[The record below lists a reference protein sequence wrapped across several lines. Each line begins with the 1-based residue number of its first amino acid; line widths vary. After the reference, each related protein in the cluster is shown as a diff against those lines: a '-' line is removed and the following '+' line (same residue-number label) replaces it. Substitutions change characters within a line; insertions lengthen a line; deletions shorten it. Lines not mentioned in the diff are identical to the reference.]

1 MRRLLQAALLVLALV
16 LVPTTASAAVVQN
29 IRVPLDVTFP
39 ANPCTGDDMH
49 FTGTIH
55 LLAAETSDGNGGF
68 HIHFDNNV
76 SGVTA
81 VGTPS
86 GIVYHGVGGG
96 WFEVNAR
103 NPYPFVATETDVF
116 GLISVG
122 PTPNFFAKATFHIT
136 VNANGTMTSVV
147 EKISVGCK

>member
-1 MRRLLQAALLVLALV
+1 MRRLLQAALLTLVLV

-29 IRVPLDVTFP
+29 VRVPLDVTFVG
-39 ANPCTGDDMH
+39 NPCTGDDMH

-55 LLAAETSDGNGGF
+55 LLAAETLDGSGGI

-86 GIVYHGVGGG
+86 GTVYHGVGGG
-96 WFEVNAR
+96 WFELNAR
-103 NPYPFVATETDVF
+103 NPYPNVATETDVF
-116 GLISVG
+116 GLISAG
-122 PTPNFFAKATFHIT
+122 SSPNFFAIATFHIT
-136 VNANGTMTSVV
+136 VNANGTLTSDVARV
-147 EKISVGCK
+147 SIGCK

>member
-29 IRVPLDVTFP
+29 VRVPLDVTFL

-55 LLAAETSDGNGGF
+55 LLAAETSDGRGGF
-68 HIHFDNNV
+68 HLHVDNNV
-76 SGVTA
+76 SGVKA
-81 VGTPS
+81 VGSPS
-86 GIVYHGVGGG
+86 GTVYHGVGGG
-96 WFEVNAR
+96 WFEINAR
-103 NPYPFVATETDVF
+103 DPYPFVSTETDVF

-122 PTPNFFAKATFHIT
+122 STPNYFAKATFHIT
-136 VNANGTMTSVV
+136 VNANGSITSDVA
-147 EKISVGCK
+147 KISMACR

>member
-1 MRRLLQAALLVLALV
+1 VRRLLQAALLVLALV

-29 IRVPLDVTFP
+29 VSVPLDVTFL

-55 LLAAETSDGNGGF
+55 LLAAETFDGSGGI

-76 SGVTA
+76 SRVTA

-86 GIVYHGVGGG
+86 GTVYHGVGGG
-96 WFEVNAR
+96 WVEFNAR
-103 NPYPFVATETDVF
+103 DPYPFVYTETDVF
-116 GLISVG
+116 GLISTG
-122 PTPNFFAKATFHIT
+122 SSPNFFAIATFHVT
-136 VNANGTMTSVV
+136 VNANGTITSDVAR
-147 EKISVGCK
+147 ISVGCR

>member
-1 MRRLLQAALLVLALV
+1 MRRLLQALLLVMALV

-29 IRVPLDVTFP
+29 VRVPLDVTFLG
-39 ANPCTGDDMH
+39 NPCTGDDMH

-68 HIHFDNNV
+68 HLHVDNNV

-81 VGTPS
+81 AGSPS

-103 NPYPFVATETDVF
+103 PPFPFVSTETDVF

-122 PTPNFFAKATFHIT
+122 PTKNFFAKATFHIT
-136 VNANGTMTSVV
+136 VNANGTVTSSV
-147 EKISVGCK
+147 EQISVGCK